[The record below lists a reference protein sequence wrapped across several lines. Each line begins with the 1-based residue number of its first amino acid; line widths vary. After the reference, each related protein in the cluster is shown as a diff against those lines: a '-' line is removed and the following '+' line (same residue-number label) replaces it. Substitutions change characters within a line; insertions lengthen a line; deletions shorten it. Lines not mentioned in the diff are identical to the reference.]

1 MEDLCLLV
9 YIYHTSLLMEGW
21 IRWCIIE
28 LSVTSFVT
36 VCITTGRNIILAMS
50 YLLLTGGTN
59 PRMMATR

>member
-1 MEDLCLLV
+1 MSASLHIPYLPFDGRLDTLV
-9 YIYHTSLLMEGW
+9 Y
-21 IRWCIIE
+21 IE